1 MQCVSDNIQNNGLH
15 PATRAASLLSDVLSA
30 TPGDAGATGFVLSH
44 LARKDAR
51 ILWVQDRMSQHE
63 AGRPYLPG
71 LAGRE
76 LIEVHPER
84 PADVLWALEEGL
96 RCKVLGAA
104 IGEIWG
110 DPPALDFTA
119 TKRLALRAE
128 ASGVP
133 CWLIRR
139 AASPGLSAARD
150 RWKVASLPSAPD
162 PLDPRAP
169 GNPRWQVELFRAR
182 QGRPGAWVATYDRA
196 ADRVDFSAP
205 FRDGTVAEAGR
216 AHGLRAAR

>member
-1 MQCVSDNIQNNGLH
+1 MQCVSEHIQNNGLH
-15 PATRAASLLSDVLSA
+15 PATRAVSLLSDVLSA
-30 TPGDAGATGFVLSH
+30 TPSDAGATGFVLSH
-44 LARKDAR
+44 MARKGAR
-51 ILWVQDRMSQHE
+51 ILWVQDRMSQQE

-76 LIEVHPER
+76 LIEVYPGR
-84 PADVLWALEEGL
+84 PVDVLWALEEGL
-96 RCKVLGAA
+96 RCKALAAA

-139 AASPGLSAARD
+139 GASPGLSAARD

-196 ADRVDFSAP
+196 ADRVNFSAP
-205 FRDGTVAEAGR
+205 LRDGAVAEAGR
-216 AHGLRAAR
+216 ARGLRAAR